1 MVNRRLPVRPW
12 QRVTLGFRNRHDRHI
27 SKMVVKRSKVRDIE
41 PAVQGCDV
49 RNPQESRDWKMQ
61 IIDVEMDHIEFVRA
75 LRYVLQQQN
84 VVCKLIHAAFIQSK

>member
-1 MVNRRLPVRPW
+1 V
-12 QRVTLGFRNRHDRHI
+12 
-27 SKMVVKRSKVRDIE
+27 VVKGRKVRDIE

-49 RNPQESRDWKMQ
+49 RKPQKSRDWKMQ

-75 LRYVLQQQN
+75 LRYLLQQQD